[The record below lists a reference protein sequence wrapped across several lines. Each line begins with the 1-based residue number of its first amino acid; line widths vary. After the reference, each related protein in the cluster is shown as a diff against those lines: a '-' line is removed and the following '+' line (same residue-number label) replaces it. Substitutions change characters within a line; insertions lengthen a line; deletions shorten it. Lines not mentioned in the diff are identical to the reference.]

1 MSSVYAETMPR
12 FDMTDKDGI
21 IFDPIA
27 PKAGEKLTAKCTL
40 VGLTS
45 NDKRHVSQVVLSVR
59 GKCFVNLRS
68 GRMDSGTVQRWKE
81 LHIGCGH
88 RRSSI
93 QSACSS
99 PTSHSYDGDIGL
111 VSDLRSVGSRR
122 HWQLDL

>member
-45 NDKRHVSQVVLSVR
+45 NDKRHVSQVVLSVG
-59 GKCFVNLRS
+59 GKCSINLRS
-68 GRMDSGTVQRWKE
+68 G
-81 LHIGCGH
+81 
-88 RRSSI
+88 
-93 QSACSS
+93 
-99 PTSHSYDGDIGL
+99 
-111 VSDLRSVGSRR
+111 
-122 HWQLDL
+122 